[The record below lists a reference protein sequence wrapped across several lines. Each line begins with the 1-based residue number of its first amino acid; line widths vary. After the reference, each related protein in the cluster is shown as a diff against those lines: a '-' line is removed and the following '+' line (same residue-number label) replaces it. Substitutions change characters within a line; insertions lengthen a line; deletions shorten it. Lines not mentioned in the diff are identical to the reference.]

1 MLANL
6 LARCRLPVQWLIAAG
21 ALSVWSSTVLADW
34 ELNMPVG
41 VTPTS
46 QDLYDL
52 HMLILW
58 ICVVIGIVVFGAM
71 IYSMIYHRK
80 SRGAVPAQFHESTA
94 IELAWTL
101 VPLLILVTMAVP
113 ATRTLIAMEQTGDA
127 EVTITATG
135 YQWKWKYDYLN
146 EGVSFYS
153 TLSTPREQLYDQAEK
168 GEHYLLEVDNPMVV
182 PVDTK
187 IRILTTAA
195 DVIHAWWVPE
205 LGLKRDAIPGFI
217 TDNWTLITEPGTYRG
232 QCAELCGKDHGF
244 MPVVVE
250 AVSKEDYAKWV
261 AEQTGAT
268 EAAASDTASDIASDT
283 ASDTASQTD
292 VASTDTAATQAAPA
306 ADREWSLDELMAQG
320 EQVYTQHC
328 LACHQA
334 NGQGVP
340 PTFPALNGGAIST
353 GPVDAHIDIVMNGKA
368 GTAMAAFAQLADQDI
383 AAVVTYERNAWD
395 NKVGDLVQ
403 PAAIKALR

>member
-6 LARCRLPVQWLIAAG
+6 LARWRLFVSSLMAILASSILSSP
-21 ALSVWSSTVLADW
+21 ALAQW

-46 QDLYDL
+46 EEIYDL

-58 ICVVIGIVVFGAM
+58 ICVVIGVVVFGAM
-71 IYSMIYHRK
+71 IYSIFHHRK
-80 SRGAVPAQFHESTA
+80 SRGAVPAQFHESTT
-94 IELAWTL
+94 IELVWTL
-101 VPLLILVTMAVP
+101 IPLLILVAMAIP
-113 ATRTLIAMEQTGDA
+113 ATRTLIAMEQTGDS
-127 EVTITATG
+127 EITIKATG
-135 YQWKWKYDYLN
+135 YQWKWKYDYLE
-146 EGVSFYS
+146 EGISFYS
-153 TLSTPREQLYDQAEK
+153 SLSTPTEELYDLAEK
-168 GEHYLLEVDNPMVV
+168 GENYLLEVDNPVVV
-182 PVDTK
+182 PIDTK
-187 IRILTTAA
+187 IRVLTTAA
-195 DVIHAWWVPE
+195 DVIHAWWVPA
-205 LGLKRDAIPGFI
+205 LGLKRDAIPGFVN
-217 TDNWTLITEPGTYRG
+217 DNWTLIKEPGTYRG

-244 MPVVVE
+244 MPIVVE

-261 AEQTGAT
+261 AEQKGESAEQTV
-268 EAAASDTASDIASDT
+268 AAAGDAGT
-283 ASDTASQTD
+283 QTD
-292 VASTDTAATQAAPA
+292 AASSDAAPA
-306 ADREWSLDELMAQG
+306 ADREWSMDELMAKG

-328 LACHQA
+328 VACHQA

-368 GTAMAAFAQLADQDI
+368 NTAMAAFAHLADEDI

>member
-6 LARCRLPVQWLIAAG
+6 LARCRFSIQWLTVVLAS
-21 ALSVWSSTVLADW
+21 SVWSSAALADW

-94 IELAWTL
+94 VELAWTL
-101 VPLLILVTMAVP
+101 VPLLILVSMAIP

-127 EVTITATG
+127 EITIKATG

-146 EGVSFYS
+146 EGISFYS
-153 TLSTPREQLYDQAEK
+153 TLSTPREQLYDQADK

-182 PVDTK
+182 PVNTK

-217 TDNWTLITEPGTYRG
+217 NDNWTLIEEVGTYRG

-250 AVSKEDYAKWV
+250 AVSKEDYASWV
-261 AEQTGAT
+261 AEQTGASQVAASS
-268 EAAASDTASDIASDT
+268 EAAAVQTDVAASDIAQSE
-283 ASDTASQTD
+283 
-292 VASTDTAATQAAPA
+292 ATTPA

-328 LACHQA
+328 VACHQA

-368 GTAMAAFAQLADQDI
+368 GTAMAAFAQLADEDI

-403 PAAIKALR
+403 PAAINALR